1 MLVCWTLTERFSK
14 DCQNRLSI
22 KMLQNMFPSFKCR
35 DHFITNAFL
44 QNILE
49 CECAFNTEMV
59 ILGAFYK
66 EKVLLGPLRI
76 LNKLLCIEVKIGDPY
91 YHCPPAP
98 PPAASASPPR
108 AAFVSLSLLCVMSST
123 RWRAGHTEF
132 STMQSYCHAVIL
144 SCCHAVILSYC
155 HVVRRRRPRCTW
167 QQPEAT

>member
-144 SCCHAVILSYC
+144 SCCHAVILSCC
-155 HVVRRRRPRCTW
+155 HVI
-167 QQPEAT
+167 